1 MAANSPDAAAE
12 ADASGIVFEDG
23 ELGVGKRERAK
34 AANRRAILDA
44 ARRVF
49 AQLGYET
56 ATVRDIIRAT
66 DLASGTF
73 YNYFRSKE
81 EVFEALADDG
91 AMRFKPMLRAARD
104 SATSF
109 EDFLERAVRGYFHF
123 LIEEHNDEGQ
133 PIAKRGPPVRA
144 DTPEMIAVYE
154 EVKEGVADVIARGLA
169 PAVDA
174 EYLACTCIG
183 MAQEV
188 GKAML
193 GRPVRDP
200 DGAAR
205 FVVRMIL
212 GGAERIGGERQ

>member
-1 MAANSPDAAAE
+1 MADAAVKALYDDADREAAAE
-12 ADASGIVFEDG
+12 E
-23 ELGVGKRERAK
+23 GVGKRERAK

-56 ATVRDIIRAT
+56 ATVRDVIRAT
-66 DLASGTF
+66 DLAAGTF

-91 AMRFKPMLRAARD
+91 ARRFRPMLRAARD
-104 SATSF
+104 HAESF
-109 EDFLERAVRGYFHF
+109 EDYLWKAVRAYFQF
-123 LIEEHNDEGQ
+123 LIEEHGEPGQ
-133 PIAKRGPPVRA
+133 PIGKRGPPVRA

-154 EVKEGVADVIARGLA
+154 EVRDGVGDAIARGLA
-169 PAVDA
+169 PRLDPDF
-174 EYLACTCIG
+174 LASACIG
-183 MAQEV
+183 AAQEV

-193 GRPVRDP
+193 ARQPADP

-205 FVVRMIL
+205 FVVQIIL
-212 GGAERIGGERQ
+212 GGLPAAAMER